1 MYSRA
6 RSQPRARRL
15 AWTLAAQPL
24 ASVCEA
30 VTSTWKLPV
39 PGVGVTGCTWSAP
52 SPLLTP
58 SRLPAPQNIRAL
70 MSAEKT
76 KGFCQ
81 LVVSSSLRDGMSHL
95 IQSAGLGAM
104 KHNTVLVGWPGAWRQ
119 ADGPSSW
126 RNFVGGSPAPP
137 HLEGA
142 RGSPGAVPAAAGWA

>member
-1 MYSRA
+1 MHVVRP
-6 RSQPRARRL
+6 QPPAD
-15 AWTLAAQPL
+15 A
-24 ASVCEA
+24 
-30 VTSTWKLPV
+30 LP
-39 PGVGVTGCTWSAP
+39 
-52 SPLLTP
+52 P

-137 HLEGA
+137 HSEGA